1 VYLWTFFKQG
11 ILGLHSTPQ
20 TDHVTPAKQPSASS
34 IEQVC
39 M

>member
-1 VYLWTFFKQG
+1 
-11 ILGLHSTPQ
+11 LHSTPQ

-39 M
+39 MLLVFCNCSS